1 LVPPLICLRGGLGR
15 GFKIDK
21 NDRLRQPPLVLN
33 LDVSTSKFHTS
44 IWVGGQKTLG
54 QAVIFLTFVLNYFR
68 LEKGVVLKSTGSRY
82 RVLFGDGKIIDCSIK
97 GKLRIKEFRTTN
109 PVAVGD
115 NVLFETE
122 KKTNSGIITEVLD
135 RKNWILRKASNL
147 SKHSQ
152 IIAANIDQVFL
163 MITIILPETP
173 VEFIDRFLITA
184 EAYRVPAKIII
195 NKTDL
200 YGENELAR
208 MEYLEALYKN
218 IGYDCLRLS
227 LKEQTNLDALRQL
240 MKGKTSLISGNSGV
254 GKTTLLNAF
263 DPLLNLKTA
272 RISDYH
278 KQGKHITTFPEM
290 HKMPFGG
297 YVIDTPGIRG
307 FGVVDMERNEIYH
320 FFREIFTISKKCRF
334 NNCLHLDE
342 PGCAVRDAV
351 EKGEIAFLR
360 YKSYLN
366 IMDGDNGKYR

>member
-1 LVPPLICLRGGLGR
+1 
-15 GFKIDK
+15 
-21 NDRLRQPPLVLN
+21 
-33 LDVSTSKFHTS
+33 
-44 IWVGGQKTLG
+44 
-54 QAVIFLTFVLNYFR
+54 
-68 LEKGVVLKSTGSRY
+68 LEKGIILKSTGSRY
-82 RVLFGDGKIIDCSIK
+82 RVLHGDGKIIDCSVK
-97 GKLRIKEFRTTN
+97 GKLRISEFRTTN
-109 PVAVGD
+109 PIAVGD
-115 NVLFETE
+115 NILFEMDE
-122 KKTNSGIITEVLD
+122 KSDTGIITEVLD
-135 RKNWILRKASNL
+135 RRNWILRKASNL

-200 YGENELAR
+200 YGEDETAR
-208 MEYLEALYKN
+208 MEYLEAIYKN
-218 IGYDCLRLS
+218 IGYECIRLS
-227 LKEQTNLDALRQL
+227 MKEHLNHEELKQL
-240 MKGKTSLISGNSGV
+240 MIGKTSLISGYSGV
-254 GKTTLLNAF
+254 GKTTLLNALN
-263 DPLLNLKTA
+263 PLLNLKTA

-290 HKMPFGG
+290 HQMPFDAF
-297 YVIDTPGIRG
+297 VIDTPGIRG

-320 FFREIFTISKKCRF
+320 FFREIFEKSRECRF

-366 IMDGDNGKYR
+366 IMDGDDGKYR